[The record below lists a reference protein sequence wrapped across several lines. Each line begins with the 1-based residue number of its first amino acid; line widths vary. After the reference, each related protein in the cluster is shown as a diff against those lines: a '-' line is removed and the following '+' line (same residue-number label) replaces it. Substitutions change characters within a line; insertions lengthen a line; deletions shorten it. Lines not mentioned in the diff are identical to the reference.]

1 MVQGGRTVALVNGR
15 KSMNKLVLMLAGAAA
30 LALPLAANAQD
41 AAGTTKKD
49 SYRFLIVP
57 KVVHPWFDKVNDGAQ
72 MAAAALKAQ
81 TGANVEVV
89 YSAPQ
94 AADVVQ
100 QVQIVE
106 SAISTHPDG
115 IAIDLLDPAGNRAS
129 LEAAQGQKIPLVIFD
144 SVPPE
149 GMAIP
154 HIGSDFCEQAKIAS
168 RRLVEILGGEGEV
181 AIMMGVPTA
190 PNHSIRAQCHRDVFA
205 EHPGIKVVAEGIDN
219 DSIETAQQQAAA
231 IMQANPNLKGWVAS
245 DAAGPIGIGQAIT
258 EAGKQDK
265 VKLVGLDNL
274 PEMLDMIRS
283 GVADSSSA
291 SQPELQGYW
300 SVMLLW
306 AQVTGAPVP
315 GYLDTG
321 NAFLTKDNVGG

>member
-1 MVQGGRTVALVNGR
+1 MKRFATL
-15 KSMNKLVLMLAGAAA
+15 LACAAA
-30 LALPLAANAQD
+30 FALPVAAVAEDAQ
-41 AAGTTKKD
+41 GTVKKD
-49 SYRFLIVP
+49 SYRFLVVP

-72 MAAAALKAQ
+72 AAAAAIKAQ
-81 TGANVEVV
+81 TGSNVEVI

-94 AADVVQ
+94 SADVVQ
-100 QVQIVE
+100 QNQIID
-106 SAISTHPDG
+106 SALATRPDG
-115 IAIDLLDPAGNRAS
+115 LALDLLDPSGNRAS
-129 LEAAQGQKIPLVIFD
+129 LEEAQNQKIPLVIFD
-144 SVPPE
+144 SIPPE

-154 HIGSDFCEQAKIAS
+154 YIGSDFCEQAKIAA
-168 RRLVEILGGEGEV
+168 RRLVEVLGGNGEV
-181 AIMMGVPTA
+181 AIMQGVPTA
-190 PNHSIRAQCHRDVFA
+190 PNHSIRAKCHREVFA

-245 DAAGPIGIGQAIT
+245 DAAGPIGIGQAIV
-258 EAGKQDK
+258 EAGKQGK
-265 VKLVGLDNL
+265 VTLVGLDNL
-274 PEMLDMIRS
+274 PEMLDMIRE

-306 AQVTGAPVP
+306 AQATGAKVP

-321 NAFLTKDNVGG
+321 NAFLTKENVGG

>member
-1 MVQGGRTVALVNGR
+1 
-15 KSMNKLVLMLAGAAA
+15 MNKLTAFLAGIA
-30 LALPLAANAQD
+30 LALPVAAHAAD
-41 AAGTTKKD
+41 APGTAKKD

-81 TGANVEVV
+81 TGANIEIV

-94 AADVVQ
+94 TADVVQ

-106 SAISTHPDG
+106 SAISTRPDG
-115 IAIDLLDPAGNRAS
+115 IAIDLLDPSGNRAS
-129 LEAAQGQKIPLVIFD
+129 LEAAQQQGIPLAIFD
-144 SVPPE
+144 SIPPE

-154 HIGSDFCEQAKIAS
+154 YIGSDFCEQAKIAS
-168 RRLVEILGGEGEV
+168 RRLVEALGGEGEV

-190 PNHSIRAQCHRDVFA
+190 PNHAIRADCHRQVFA

-245 DAAGPIGIGQAIT
+245 DASGPVGIGQAIV
-258 EAGKQDK
+258 EAGKQGK
-265 VKLVGLDNL
+265 VTLVGLDNL
-274 PEMLDMIRS
+274 PEMLDMIRN
-283 GVADSSSA
+283 GIADSSSA

-306 AQVTGAPVP
+306 AQATGAPVP
-315 GYLDTG
+315 QYLDTG
-321 NAFLTKDNVGG
+321 NAFLTKETLGN

>member
-1 MVQGGRTVALVNGR
+1 M
-15 KSMNKLVLMLAGAAA
+15 KKLATLLAGAAF
-30 LALPLAANAQD
+30 ALPLAALAEE
-41 AAGTTKKD
+41 APGTVKKD

-72 MAAAALKAQ
+72 MAAAALQAQ
-81 TGANVEVV
+81 TGASVEIV

-94 AADVVQ
+94 SADVVQ

-106 SAISTHPDG
+106 SAISTRPDG
-115 IAIDLLDPAGNRAS
+115 IAIDLLDPEGNRAS
-129 LEAAQGQKIPLVIFD
+129 LEAAQSQDIPLVLFD
-144 SVPPE
+144 SVPPQ

-154 HIGSDFCEQAKIAS
+154 YIGSDFCEQAKIAS
-168 RRLVEILGGEGEV
+168 RRLVEVLGGEGEV

-190 PNHSIRAQCHRDVFA
+190 PNHSIRADCHRQVFA

-219 DSIETAQQQAAA
+219 DSIEIAQQQASA

-245 DAAGPIGIGQAIT
+245 DAAGPIGIGQAII
-258 EAGKQDK
+258 EAGKQGE
-265 VKLVGLDNL
+265 VTLVGLDNL

-306 AQVTGAPVP
+306 QQATGAPVP
-315 GYLDTG
+315 QFLDTG
-321 NAFLTKDNVGG
+321 NAFLTKENLGG

>member
-1 MVQGGRTVALVNGR
+1 M
-15 KSMNKLVLMLAGAAA
+15 KKLATLLACAAF
-30 LALPLAANAQD
+30 ALPVAVQAQD

-49 SYRFLIVP
+49 SYRFVIVP

-81 TGANVEVV
+81 TGANIEVI

-100 QVQIVE
+100 QNQILD
-106 SAISTHPDG
+106 SALATQPDG
-115 IAIDLLDPAGNRAS
+115 LAIDLLDPSGNRAS
-129 LEAAQGQKIPLVIFD
+129 LEEAQAQKVPLVIFD

-149 GMAIP
+149 GMKITY
-154 HIGSDFCEQAKIAS
+154 IGSDFCEQAKIAA
-168 RRLVEILGGEGEV
+168 RRLVEVLGGQGEV

-190 PNHSIRAQCHRDVFA
+190 PNHAIRAECHRQVFA
-205 EHPGIKVVAEGIDN
+205 ENPGIKVVAEGIDN

-245 DAAGPIGIGQAIT
+245 DAAGPIGIGQAIV
-258 EAGKQDK
+258 EAGKQGE
-265 VKLVGLDNL
+265 VTLVGLDNL
-274 PEMLDMIRS
+274 PEMLEMIRN

-300 SVMLLW
+300 SVMMLW
-306 AQVTGAPVP
+306 SQATGAPVP
-315 GYLDTG
+315 GYIDTG
-321 NAFLTKDNVGG
+321 NAFLTKENVGG

>member
-1 MVQGGRTVALVNGR
+1 MKKLAL
-15 KSMNKLVLMLAGAAA
+15 LAACAA
-30 LALPLAANAQD
+30 LAFPVAALAQD

-49 SYRFLIVP
+49 SYRFVIVP

-100 QVQIVE
+100 QNQILD
-106 SAISTHPDG
+106 SALATQPDG
-115 IAIDLLDPAGNRAS
+115 LAIDLLDPSGNRAS
-129 LEAAQGQKIPLVIFD
+129 LEEAQSQKIPLVIFD

-149 GMAIP
+149 GMQIT
-154 HIGSDFCEQAKIAS
+154 HIGSDFCEQAKIAA
-168 RRLVEILGGEGEV
+168 RRLVEVLNGEGEV

-190 PNHSIRAQCHRDVFA
+190 PNHSIRADCHRQVFA
-205 EHPGIKVVAEGIDN
+205 EHKGIKVVAEGIDN

-231 IMQANPNLKGWVAS
+231 IMQAHPNLKGWVAS
-245 DAAGPIGIGQAIT
+245 DAAGPIGIGQAIV
-258 EAGKQDK
+258 EAGKQGK
-265 VKLVGLDNL
+265 VTLVGLDNL
-274 PEMLDMIRS
+274 PEMIEMIRN

-300 SVMLLW
+300 SVMMLW
-306 AQVTGAPVP
+306 AQATGAPVP

-321 NAFLTKDNVGG
+321 NAFLTKDNIGG

>member
-1 MVQGGRTVALVNGR
+1 M
-15 KSMNKLVLMLAGAAA
+15 KKLTTLLAGMA
-30 LALPLAANAQD
+30 LALPLAVQAAD
-41 AAGTTKKD
+41 APGTVKKD

-81 TGANVEVV
+81 TGADIEIV

-94 AADVVQ
+94 TADVVQ

-106 SAISTHPDG
+106 SAISTRPDG
-115 IAIDLLDPAGNRAS
+115 IAIDLLDPSGNRAS
-129 LEAAQGQKIPLVIFD
+129 LEAAQSQGIPLAIFD
-144 SVPPE
+144 SIPPE

-154 HIGSDFCEQAKIAS
+154 YIGSDFCAQAKIAAN
-168 RRLVEILGGEGEV
+168 RLVEVLGGEGEV

-190 PNHSIRAQCHRDVFA
+190 PNHAIRADCHRQVFA

-258 EAGKQDK
+258 EAGKQGK
-265 VKLVGLDNL
+265 VTLVGLDNL
-274 PEMLDMIRS
+274 PEMLDMIRN

-306 AQVTGAPVP
+306 AQATGAPVP
-315 GYLDTG
+315 QYLDTG
-321 NAFLTKDNVGG
+321 NAFLTKENLGG

>member
-1 MVQGGRTVALVNGR
+1 MKKIAIL
-15 KSMNKLVLMLAGAAA
+15 LACATA
-30 LALPLAANAQD
+30 LALPFTATAQD
-41 AAGTTKKD
+41 AEGTTKKD
-49 SYRFLIVP
+49 AYRFVVVP
-57 KVVHPWFDKVNDGAQ
+57 KVVHPWFDKVNEGAQ
-72 MAAAALKAQ
+72 AAAAAIKAQ
-81 TGANVEVV
+81 TGSNVEVI

-100 QVQIVE
+100 QNQIIDG
-106 SAISTHPDG
+106 ALATQPDG
-115 IAIDLLDPAGNRAS
+115 LALDLLDPSGNRAS
-129 LEAAQGQKIPLVIFD
+129 LEEAQNQKIPLVIFD

-154 HIGSDFCEQAKIAS
+154 YIGSDFCEQAKIAA
-168 RRLVEILGGEGEV
+168 RRLVEVLGGEGEV
-181 AIMMGVPTA
+181 AIMQGVPTA
-190 PNHSIRAQCHRDVFA
+190 PNHSIRAECHRQVFA

-245 DAAGPIGIGQAIT
+245 DAAGPIGIGQAIV
-258 EAGKQDK
+258 EAGKQGK
-265 VKLVGLDNL
+265 VTLVGLDNL
-274 PEMLDMIRS
+274 PEMLDMIRD

-306 AQVTGAPVP
+306 AQATGAKVP

-321 NAFLTKDNVGG
+321 NAFLTKENVGG

>member
-1 MVQGGRTVALVNGR
+1 M
-15 KSMNKLVLMLAGAAA
+15 KKLAVLLACATA
-30 LALPLAANAQD
+30 LALPLAASAQD
-41 AAGTTKKD
+41 EQGTTKKD
-49 SYRFLIVP
+49 AYRFVIVP

-72 MAAAALKAQ
+72 AAAAAIKAQ
-81 TGANVEVV
+81 TGSSVEVI

-100 QVQIVE
+100 QNQIID
-106 SAISTHPDG
+106 SALATQPDG
-115 IAIDLLDPAGNRAS
+115 LALDLLDPSGNRAS
-129 LEAAQGQKIPLVIFD
+129 LEEAQTQKIPLVIFD

-154 HIGSDFCEQAKIAS
+154 YIGSDFCEQAKIAA
-168 RRLVEILGGEGEV
+168 RRLVEVLGGEGEV
-181 AIMMGVPTA
+181 AIMQGVPTA
-190 PNHSIRAQCHRDVFA
+190 PNHSIRAECHRQVFA
-205 EHPGIKVVAEGIDN
+205 ENPGIKVVAEGIDN

-245 DAAGPIGIGQAIT
+245 DAAGPIGIGQAIV
-258 EAGKQDK
+258 EAGKQGK
-265 VKLVGLDNL
+265 VTLVGLDNL
-274 PEMLDMIRS
+274 PEMLDMIRE

-306 AQVTGAPVP
+306 AQATGAKVP

-321 NAFLTKDNVGG
+321 NAFLTKENVGG

>member
-1 MVQGGRTVALVNGR
+1 
-15 KSMNKLVLMLAGAAA
+15 MNKLAIA
-30 LALPLAANAQD
+30 LLSLTTALPMMATAQD
-41 AAGTTKKD
+41 APGTTTKD

-81 TGANVEVV
+81 TGAEVEIV

-94 AADVVQ
+94 TADVVQ

-106 SAISTHPDG
+106 SAISTRPDG
-115 IAIDLLDPAGNRAS
+115 IAVDLLDPSANRAS
-129 LEAAQGQKIPLVIFD
+129 LEAAQEQGIPLVIFD

-149 GMAIP
+149 GMRIP
-154 HIGSDFCEQAKIAS
+154 YIGSDFCEQAKIAS
-168 RRLVEILGGEGEV
+168 RRLVEILEGEGQV

-190 PNHSIRAQCHRDVFA
+190 PNHSIRAECHREVFA
-205 EHPGIKVVAEGIDN
+205 EHPGITVVAEGIDN
-219 DSIETAQQQAAA
+219 DSIEIAQQQAAA
-231 IMQANPNLKGWVAS
+231 IMQAHPDLDGWVAS
-245 DAAGPIGIGQAIT
+245 DAAGPIGIGQAII
-258 EAGKQDK
+258 EAGKEGQ
-265 VKLVGLDNL
+265 VTLVGLDNL

-306 AQVTGAPVP
+306 AQATGAPVP
-315 GYLDTG
+315 DYLDTG
-321 NAFLTKDNVGG
+321 NAFLTKENVDG

>member
-1 MVQGGRTVALVNGR
+1 MKKIAIL
-15 KSMNKLVLMLAGAAA
+15 LACATA
-30 LALPLAANAQD
+30 LALPFTATAQD
-41 AAGTTKKD
+41 AEGATKKD
-49 SYRFLIVP
+49 AYRFVVVP
-57 KVVHPWFDKVNDGAQ
+57 KVVHPWFDKVNEGAQ
-72 MAAAALKAQ
+72 AAAAAIKAQ
-81 TGANVEVV
+81 TGSDVEVI

-100 QVQIVE
+100 QNQIID
-106 SAISTHPDG
+106 SALATQPDG
-115 IAIDLLDPAGNRAS
+115 LALDLLDPSGNRAS
-129 LEAAQGQKIPLVIFD
+129 LEEAQNQKIPLVIFD

-154 HIGSDFCEQAKIAS
+154 YIGSDFCEQAKIAA
-168 RRLVEILGGEGEV
+168 RRLVEVLGGEGEV
-181 AIMMGVPTA
+181 AIMQGVPTA
-190 PNHSIRAQCHRDVFA
+190 PNHSIRAECHRQVFA

-245 DAAGPIGIGQAIT
+245 DAAGPIGIGQAIV
-258 EAGKQDK
+258 EAGKQGK
-265 VKLVGLDNL
+265 VTLVGLDNL
-274 PEMLDMIRS
+274 PEMLDMIRE

-306 AQVTGAPVP
+306 AQATGAKVP

-321 NAFLTKDNVGG
+321 NAFLTKENVGG

>member
-1 MVQGGRTVALVNGR
+1 MKKIAIL
-15 KSMNKLVLMLAGAAA
+15 LACATA
-30 LALPLAANAQD
+30 LALPFNATAQD
-41 AAGTTKKD
+41 AEGTTKKD
-49 SYRFLIVP
+49 AYRFVVVP
-57 KVVHPWFDKVNDGAQ
+57 KVVHPWFDKVNEGAQ
-72 MAAAALKAQ
+72 AAAAAIKAQ
-81 TGANVEVV
+81 TGSDVEVI

-100 QVQIVE
+100 QNQIID
-106 SAISTHPDG
+106 SALATQPDG
-115 IAIDLLDPAGNRAS
+115 LALDLLDPSGNRAS
-129 LEAAQGQKIPLVIFD
+129 LEEAQNQKIPLVIFD

-154 HIGSDFCEQAKIAS
+154 YIGSDFCEQAKIAA
-168 RRLVEILGGEGEV
+168 RRLVEVLGGEGEV
-181 AIMMGVPTA
+181 AIMQGVPTA
-190 PNHSIRAQCHRDVFA
+190 PNHSIRAECHRQVFA

-245 DAAGPIGIGQAIT
+245 DAAGPIGIGQAIV
-258 EAGKQDK
+258 EAGKQGK
-265 VKLVGLDNL
+265 VTLVGLDNL
-274 PEMLDMIRS
+274 PEMLDMIRD

-306 AQVTGAPVP
+306 AQATGAKVP

-321 NAFLTKDNVGG
+321 NAFLTKENVGG

>member
-1 MVQGGRTVALVNGR
+1 M
-15 KSMNKLVLMLAGAAA
+15 KKLATLLAGAAF
-30 LALPLAANAQD
+30 ALPLAALAEE
-41 AAGTTKKD
+41 APGTVKKD

-72 MAAAALKAQ
+72 MAAAALQAQ
-81 TGANVEVV
+81 TGASVEIV

-94 AADVVQ
+94 SADVVQ

-106 SAISTHPDG
+106 SAISTRPDG
-115 IAIDLLDPAGNRAS
+115 IAIDLLDPEGNRAS
-129 LEAAQGQKIPLVIFD
+129 LEAAQSQDIPLVLFD

-154 HIGSDFCEQAKIAS
+154 YIGSDFCEQAKIAS
-168 RRLVEILGGEGEV
+168 RRLVEVLGGEGEV

-190 PNHSIRAQCHRDVFA
+190 PNHSIRADCHRQVFA

-219 DSIETAQQQAAA
+219 DSIEIAQQQASA

-245 DAAGPIGIGQAIT
+245 DAAGPIGIGQAII
-258 EAGKQDK
+258 EAGKQGE
-265 VKLVGLDNL
+265 VTLVGLDNL

-306 AQVTGAPVP
+306 QQATGAPVP
-315 GYLDTG
+315 QFLDTG
-321 NAFLTKDNVGG
+321 NAFLTKENLGG